1 MEDLEDVPDVKVFIR
16 PIPLPKGSAH
26 ATALGQAMEKAGYGV
41 WVMERLSGVSHQTV
55 QNLRNGKGGVER
67 RKADAIAAALDV
79 PTVLLFAHAD
89 GVPPA

>member
-1 MEDLEDVPDVKVFIR
+1 MEDLEDVSDVRVFIR

-26 ATALGQAMEKAGYGV
+26 ATVLRQALDAAGLSLRTV
-41 WVMERLSGVSHQTV
+41 AELSGVSKPTIG
-55 QNLRNGKGGVER
+55 NLANGKGGVER

-89 GVPPA
+89 GTPPA